1 MWSLFNLSSVIRHRG
16 VVSTAGCCS
25 LSFDDDDDICFNSL
39 KKSISHSSSYSY
51 PNPGYGAGAG
61 AEAVAGGA
69 FNGPVFIRSLGRSV
83 VRSRIMDIR
92 MLFFYIH
99 ISYQLFH
106 ILLIFIVI
114 KWSQKVYG
122 VLVYGFSFIH

>member
-1 MWSLFNLSSVIRHRG
+1 M
-16 VVSTAGCCS
+16 
-25 LSFDDDDDICFNSL
+25 
-39 KKSISHSSSYSY
+39 SHSSSYSY

-61 AEAVAGGA
+61 GA
-69 FNGPVFIRSLGRSV
+69 FTVPVFIRSFAV

-106 ILLIFIVI
+106 ILLIFIII
-114 KWSQKVYG
+114 KWYQKVCG
-122 VLVYGFSFIH
+122 VHVYGSSFIH